1 VQVGKKSI
9 AEVVMVLTAL
19 PEVPSF
25 PAKES
30 VVIGLCET
38 EGKLGLLGARAI
50 SMPLLRL
57 VIS

>member
-1 VQVGKKSI
+1 
-9 AEVVMVLTAL
+9 MVPAASLEAA
-19 PEVPSF
+19 SF

-38 EGKLGLLGARAI
+38 EGKLGLPSSSGTRAI
-50 SMPLLRL
+50 SLPLLRL